1 MAVVQDFLDCS
12 KWQQIV
18 ADLESAKGERK
29 MVIGGEEMF
38 PALKRDRNGHGNDNC
53 LLEASTQSKCNFH
66 SLLIHTRLLARVVA
80 CVWLLC

>member
-12 KWQQIV
+12 KWQQLV

-29 MVIGGEEMF
+29 RAIGGEEMF

-53 LLEASTQSKCNFH
+53 LK
-66 SLLIHTRLLARVVA
+66 LALFTPHPIPVQF
-80 CVWLLC
+80 LFNLDP

>member
-12 KWQQIV
+12 KWQQLV

-29 MVIGGEEMF
+29 RAIGGEEMF

-53 LLEASTQSKCNFH
+53 LK
-66 SLLIHTRLLARVVA
+66 
-80 CVWLLC
+80 